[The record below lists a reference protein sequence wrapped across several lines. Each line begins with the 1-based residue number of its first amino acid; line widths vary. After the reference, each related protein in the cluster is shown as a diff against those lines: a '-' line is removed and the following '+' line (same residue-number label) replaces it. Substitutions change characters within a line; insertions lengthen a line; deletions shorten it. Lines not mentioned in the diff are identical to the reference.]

1 MADLPAYLSGWPAQ
15 GTSNA
20 DWLNQAY
27 PTYLGRAPD
36 AQGQA
41 YWLAQLNGGVAPS
54 AVAESMRNSPEALI
68 SGLYKSFLGRA
79 PDAEGYAHYAGMIQQ
94 PGGYDTARNEIMGS
108 QEARDYRLG
117 DGYRD
122 QARAATAGINQ
133 MPGIFSDY
141 AGLTTGY
148 RNVPK
153 SPLEALFGASSGQDT
168 LNQISGLLGKIF
180 AQPEATAEEDK
191 TTDKPKTREEIQ
203 KLLAGSTGYNP
214 ETGAADISVRGLG
227 RTYGR

>member
-15 GTSNA
+15 GVSNA

-27 PTYLGRAPD
+27 QTYLGRAPD
-36 AQGQA
+36 AHGQA
-41 YWLAQLNGGVAPS
+41 YWLAQLNNGVAPS
-54 AVAESMRNSPEALI
+54 AVSESMRNSPEALI
-68 SGLYKSFLGRA
+68 GGLYKSFLGRA
-79 PDAEGYAHYAGMIQQ
+79 PDAEGYAHYADMIQQ

-141 AGLTTGY
+141 TGLTTGY

-153 SPLEALFGASSGQDT
+153 SPLEALFGQSAGQDT
-168 LNQISGLLGKIF
+168 LDQIGGLLGKIF
-180 AQPEATAEEDK
+180 AQ
-191 TTDKPKTREEIQ
+191 Q
-203 KLLAGSTGYNP
+203 P
-214 ETGAADISVRGLG
+214 ETEADDNGIDPELMKKRRELLKQGGISESEASRGTFTGIGGG
-227 RTYGR
+227 RNR